1 MAVGIDIL
9 LVSPWTV
16 AVRLFQLIFERDFW
30 PTVLFSI
37 LRISAGFSLGFL
49 LGTLLAVAA
58 GRSGL
63 TETLLWPYV
72 TGVKSVPV
80 ASFIISLIWLKNS
93 QLAVFISFLMVFP
106 VIYSNVLQGIK
117 STDPALLEMASLYRV
132 PWKRKLFYI
141 YIPAIRPYLLSACSV
156 SLGMSWK
163 AGIAAEVIGV
173 VRGSIGEKLYDAKIY
188 FLTADLFAWTVMIVL
203 ISVIFEKTILFLIRR
218 IFKRMESR

>member
-37 LRISAGFSLGFL
+37 LRISAGFFLGFL

-80 ASFIISLIWLKNS
+80 ASFIIISLIWLKNS

-163 AGIAAEVIGV
+163 AGIAAEVIGTPA
-173 VRGSIGEKLYDAKIY
+173 RSIGEQLYLSKIY
-188 FLTADLFAWTVMIVL
+188 MATAELFAWTQTVIVL
-203 ISVIFEKTILFLIRR
+203 SILFEKAVMWLLR
-218 IFKRMESR
+218 KAGNE